1 MSNWFGYKLTKEGR
15 HEGSHIVNML
25 GQNKTQNGSLYELS
39 TVRTPEIIHSGIL
52 KRITTDWTVPG
63 TNPDKCVGI
72 LLGGAIG
79 DALGTYTQ
87 YKSVTSTHPLIEGF
101 GDNSAN
107 SYGFK
112 RGQYTGYTAQ
122 SLCLADTLIA
132 RNMWDPIDFNLRLIA
147 WWHYGYN
154 NGRGGNST
162 IGSDYGVCGPL
173 LTFESNGKPYTDY
186 GDTGV
191 SPSAAATRIS
201 PIAIRY
207 VNEPDSARE
216 IAKLSSRSTFMGDE
230 AYECAM
236 LFTDLLIEAIRY
248 VPSGSTANETSN
260 MLKRWLLS
268 NECITG
274 KLSVKNQQGA
284 KIYVNRNVDTMA
296 HSQIGLRRDNQ
307 DWNWR
312 VPNYV
317 YPKEEIYQNPTRIGS
332 RVVDCFAMSL
342 NCIETTQS
350 YAEAVLKAINICGDS
365 CAIAS
370 MTGTLAGAIYGASAI
385 PIEWRQEILQWDG
398 GGEIALRAIILRGMS
413 ISPI

>member
-284 KIYVNRNVDTMA
+284 KI
-296 HSQIGLRRDNQ
+296 
-307 DWNWR
+307 
-312 VPNYV
+312 
-317 YPKEEIYQNPTRIGS
+317 
-332 RVVDCFAMSL
+332 
-342 NCIETTQS
+342 
-350 YAEAVLKAINICGDS
+350 
-365 CAIAS
+365 
-370 MTGTLAGAIYGASAI
+370 
-385 PIEWRQEILQWDG
+385 
-398 GGEIALRAIILRGMS
+398 
-413 ISPI
+413 